1 VLVYFLMVVNYQ
13 SWLDPFIIIMALP
26 GAFAGIIWA
35 LFLTGTTLNVP
46 SLMGAMMAV
55 GVATANSI
63 LMVTFANQQMLAGQG
78 QHRRRAHRR
87 QRAAA
92 PRAHDRARDGARH
105 VADVARARRRRRAK
119 RAARARRHRRPH
131 GSRR

>member
-1 VLVYFLMVVNYQ
+1 MNSSFAGLGAGLLFAIVLVYFLMVVNYQ

-63 LMVTFANQQMLAGQG
+63 LMVTFANQQMLAGK
-78 QHRRRAHRR
+78 
-87 QRAAA
+87 
-92 PRAHDRARDGARH
+92 DSIGAVLTAGSVRL
-105 VADVARARRRRRAK
+105 
-119 RAARARRHRRPH
+119 RPVVMTALAMIL
-131 GSRR
+131 GMLPIALALGDC